1 MLCGLQGTGKTTTA
15 GKLARLLKRKMA
27 KKVLLV
33 AGDVYRPA
41 AIDQL
46 NTISKQVGVDFFSL
60 GDKVN
65 PVEISKQ
72 AVKKAAAEKYDVVII
87 DTAGRLQIDEKLMDE
102 LVNIQS
108 EVKPDEVLLLVDA
121 MSGQEAVNVAKA
133 FNDKLKLTGMI
144 MSKLDGDSRGGAALS
159 IKHLTGVP
167 IKYIGVGEK
176 LEDLEVFHPDRM
188 ADRILGMGD
197 VVSLVEKVSEEID
210 EKEAKKTVNKMM
222 SGNFTLNDMLSQLEQ
237 VKKFANSK
245 FLKLIPG
252 MSQYANQLDTE
263 KMEKR
268 IKVMKAIIDSMT
280 LEERE
285 HPEILKNSRKMRI
298 ASGSGTS
305 NQEIN
310 QVLKQ
315 FEMMKQ
321 QMKDLPNM
329 MKSGKMQSMMNNLNN
344 LKKDV
349 DWIIVSGG
357 YGVISSNTL
366 ISPYDDDMMKIT
378 RKNMK
383 SLKSFLRFTED
394 TGEIVKQ
401 GYDEIIF
408 CVSDRWLCNID
419 LDYVRECSP
428 NSRFILFPAKGFKGS
443 IPNNSVEIYPTLNDC
458 SRLKSIIIWIKEKIT
473 ADYLNSGKG
482 ICEYLDQIEVKYK
495 IRLV

>member
-1 MLCGLQGTGKTTTA
+1 MAFESLTDRLTAIIKKVRGQSYLTEENMADMLKEIRTALLEADVNFKVVKEFVNSVKEKAIGEKVLTKVSPGQMIVKIVHDEIVELLGADQCGLNFAPQGRPTVIMLCGLQGTGKTTTA

-27 KKVLLV
+27 KKVILV

-65 PVEISKQ
+65 PVEIAKQ

-329 MKSGKMQSMMNNLNN
+329 MKSGKMQSMLNNLNN
-344 LKKDV
+344 LKK
-349 DWIIVSGG
+349 
-357 YGVISSNTL
+357 
-366 ISPYDDDMMKIT
+366 
-378 RKNMK
+378 
-383 SLKSFLRFTED
+383 
-394 TGEIVKQ
+394 
-401 GYDEIIF
+401 
-408 CVSDRWLCNID
+408 
-419 LDYVRECSP
+419 
-428 NSRFILFPAKGFKGS
+428 
-443 IPNNSVEIYPTLNDC
+443 
-458 SRLKSIIIWIKEKIT
+458 
-473 ADYLNSGKG
+473 
-482 ICEYLDQIEVKYK
+482 
-495 IRLV
+495 

>member
-1 MLCGLQGTGKTTTA
+1 MAFESLTDRLTAIIKKVRGQSYLTEENMADMLKEIRTALLEADVNFKVVKEFVNSVKEKAIGEKVLTKVSPGQMIVKIVHDEIVELLGADQCGLNFAPQGRPTVIMLCGLQGTGKTTTA

-27 KKVLLV
+27 KKVILV

-46 NTISKQVGVDFFSL
+46 STISKQVGVDFFSL

-65 PVEISKQ
+65 PVEIAKQ

-108 EVKPDEVLLLVDA
+108 EVKPDEVLLLIDA

-344 LKKDV
+344 LKK
-349 DWIIVSGG
+349 
-357 YGVISSNTL
+357 
-366 ISPYDDDMMKIT
+366 
-378 RKNMK
+378 
-383 SLKSFLRFTED
+383 
-394 TGEIVKQ
+394 
-401 GYDEIIF
+401 
-408 CVSDRWLCNID
+408 
-419 LDYVRECSP
+419 
-428 NSRFILFPAKGFKGS
+428 
-443 IPNNSVEIYPTLNDC
+443 
-458 SRLKSIIIWIKEKIT
+458 
-473 ADYLNSGKG
+473 
-482 ICEYLDQIEVKYK
+482 
-495 IRLV
+495 